1 MMLLEEIFKTTK
13 VHYSEAF
20 NLRIQR
26 ALSWLKKSIELE
38 HDYDFQFISLWI
50 SLNALYGRE
59 TSERL
64 KQQDLELF
72 FQHLYAGD
80 QEKRIILILWDKHS
94 AALQGLLDNTYMT
107 PYFWDYQH
115 GKISRDSCHAAIR
128 QEKQEVQA
136 ALQHKDP
143 LTLLR
148 ILFHRLAT
156 LHQQILQGGVSYASV
171 LNRKQ
176 MQDSCRLLSTLLH
189 AFLYILLENAEVT
202 DSGQPFYPVVQVN

>member
-13 VHYSEAF
+13 ARYSEAF

-59 TSERL
+59 TNERFN
-64 KQQDLELF
+64 QQELELF

-80 QEKRIILILWDKHS
+80 QEKRIAMILCDKHS
-94 AALQGLLDNTYMT
+94 AALQGLLDHAYMT

-115 GKISRDSCHAAIR
+115 GKISRDSCHAAIQ
-128 QEKQEVQA
+128 QEKKQIQDA
-136 ALQHKDP
+136 IQHKDP
-143 LTLLR
+143 LTLLK

-156 LHQQILQGGVSYASV
+156 VYQQILQGGVSYASV

-176 MQDSCRLLSTLLH
+176 MQDSCMLLSTLLH
-189 AFLYILLENAEVT
+189 AFLYILLENAEVI
-202 DSGQPFYPVVQVN
+202 DSGKPFYPVVQVN